1 MTRSQGWSINALAT
15 EFGIDR
21 RTVTRRLDGI
31 PPARQL
37 SGAPVWD
44 LADVAVALM
53 GGAAALG
60 GDAEALDLNVERARK
75 AKEEAD
81 RLEMMNAQMR
91 GDLLARGDVDAAV
104 AGAFARV
111 RARIIGIPAKVAPV
125 VAIMDNPAEVQGVL
139 REAVYDALREL
150 SETAVTD
157 LCGTDGDVVEA
168 TGPAAGYDDQPV
180 G

>member
-1 MTRSQGWSINALAT
+1 MAMTRSKGWSINALAT

-31 PPARQL
+31 PPAREVGG
-37 SGAPVWD
+37 SPVWD
-44 LADVAVALM
+44 LANVAVALA
-53 GGAAALG
+53 GHAQPAAG
-60 GDAEALDLNVERARK
+60 ELDLTEERARK

-91 GDLLARGDVDAAV
+91 GELLLRGDVDAAV

-125 VAIMDNPAEVQGVL
+125 VAIMDSPAEVQGVL
-139 REAVYDALREL
+139 REAVYEALREL
-150 SETAVTD
+150 SETSISD
-157 LCGTDGDVVEA
+157 LCGDDGDVVVDA
-168 TGPAAGYDDQPV
+168 DAAAGHDDQSV